1 MVDAV
6 KSPVVGMEGPR
17 KGEDVIITRLL
28 GRIPLVRANVDEEN
42 VCLVKQREGKLVIFK
57 IENMPL
63 GEKAEDESQIDVY
76 AAKRH

>member
-6 KSPVVGMEGPR
+6 KSPVAGMEGPR

-42 VCLVKQREGKLVIFK
+42 VCLVKENEGKLVVSDIVS
-57 IENMPL
+57 I
-63 GEKAEDESQIDVY
+63 G
-76 AAKRH
+76 